1 MNRLSSYNLV
11 FAISLALSACQ
22 SVSVPTPEITDTED
36 FSEEIA
42 EAVAP
47 APTPEPIVYGSFTKD
62 ELNRAIINELSGRRG
77 YLPDAAEDYY
87 ALAKETGDLG
97 IIRRASQF
105 ASAMGDTA
113 RMTELAQMWIDKD
126 PDSIEPHMMLS
137 SQFVENGRFDEALV
151 HMARVLDLG
160 GRIDFSSLSSRTE
173 NLSPQARA
181 ELIAGIRELRKD
193 YPAVRSLHY
202 SLIQLLEQAQQP
214 QIAMTELDAYRS
226 EYGNSARMM
235 LIEAQ
240 LLLQQDQAQK
250 SLDVLKTGIDE
261 YPDNRLM
268 RFNYARVLVQIEDLE
283 NARAQFS
290 TLAEMAPDDYET
302 LYSLALLDLELES
315 ISNAKNLLARL
326 VRVNYRPNESH
337 FYLGY
342 IAEKEGNAREAIAQY
357 QQVRISA
364 DNFVNAQR
372 LAIRLL
378 IQEGSIEESHDW
390 VMRVS
395 SGNPRLEILLTTVEA
410 DALIAAGRMD
420 FADILL
426 TESISKYP
434 QDTDLLFARALVN
447 ERQGNMP
454 SSEQDLRRIIELEP
468 QDSRALNHLGYT
480 LADSTDRYDEALAL
494 LERAIAVSPE
504 DPAIIDSLAWAQYKL
519 GLYEEALANLE
530 RAYVVFPD
538 PEVAAHLGEV
548 LWAMGR
554 RDEASRVWGDALR
567 QAPDSDL
574 LKDVI
579 ERFKTGTRS

>member
-1 MNRLSSYNLV
+1 MNRLYSYNLV
-11 FAISLALSACQ
+11 FAVALALSACQ
-22 SVSVPTPEITDTED
+22 SVSTPTPKIADTDD
-36 FSEEIA
+36 FGEEIA
-42 EAVAP
+42 EIVTP
-47 APTPEPIVYGSFTKD
+47 APEPIVYGSFTKD
-62 ELNRAIINELSGRRG
+62 ELNRAIINELAGHRG
-77 YLPDAAEDYY
+77 YLPDAAADYY
-87 ALAKETGDLG
+87 ALANETGDLG

-105 ASAMGDTA
+105 ASAMGDTE
-113 RMTELAQMWIDKD
+113 RMVVLAQMWIDKD
-126 PDSIEPHMMLS
+126 PKAIDPHMMLS
-137 SQFVENGRFDEALV
+137 SQFLESGRFDEALI

-173 NLSPQARA
+173 NLSSDERA
-181 ELIAGIRELRKD
+181 ELIVGIRELRKD

-214 QIAMTELDAYRS
+214 QIAMAELNAYRS

-240 LLLQQDQAQK
+240 LLLQQDQTQK
-250 SLDVLKTGIDE
+250 SLDVLKAGIE
-261 YPDNRLM
+261 AYPNNRLM
-268 RFNYARVLVQIEDLE
+268 RFNYARILVQIEDLE
-283 NARAQFS
+283 NARTQFS
-290 TLAEMAPDDYET
+290 MLAQMAPDDYET

-315 ISNAKNLLARL
+315 INNAKSLLTQL
-326 VRVNYRPNESH
+326 VQVNYRPNESH

-342 IAEKEGNAREAIAQY
+342 IAEKEGNNREAIAQY
-357 QQVRISA
+357 QQVRIDA

-378 IQEGSIEESHDW
+378 VQEDGFAGSHAW

-395 SGNPRLEILLTTVEA
+395 EGNPRLEILLTTIEA
-410 DALIAAGRMD
+410 DALIAADRLD
-420 FADILL
+420 LADTLL
-426 TESISKYP
+426 SETISKYP
-434 QDTDLLFARALVN
+434 QDTNLLFARAMVN
-447 ERQGNMP
+447 EREGNMP
-454 SSEQDLRRIIELEP
+454 ESEQDLRRIIELAP

-519 GLYEEALANLE
+519 GHYEEALANLE

-554 RDEASRVWGDALR
+554 RDEASRVWGNALR
-567 QAPDSDL
+567 DAPDSDL
-574 LKDVI
+574 LKTVI
-579 ERFKTGTRS
+579 ERFTTGINS

>member
-1 MNRLSSYNLV
+1 MNRFSSYPLV
-11 FAISLALSACQ
+11 IAVALALSACQ
-22 SVSVPTPEITDTED
+22 SASVSAPEIADTDD
-36 FSEEIA
+36 FGEEIV
-42 EAVAP
+42 EVA
-47 APTPEPIVYGSFTKD
+47 APTPAEPIVYGSFTKD
-62 ELNRAIINELSGRRG
+62 ELNRTIINELAGHRG

-105 ASAMGDTA
+105 ASAMGDAA

-137 SQFVENGRFDEALV
+137 SQFVESGRFDEALAQ
-151 HMARVLDLG
+151 MARVLDLG

-173 NLSPQARA
+173 NLSPPERA
-181 ELIAGIRELRKD
+181 ELIAGIRELRKE
-193 YPAVRSLHY
+193 YPTVRSLHY

-214 QIAMTELDAYRS
+214 QIAMAELDAYRS

-240 LLLQQDQAQK
+240 LLLQQEQTQE
-250 SLDVLKTGIDE
+250 SLAVLKAGIE
-261 YPDNRLM
+261 QYPDNRLM
-268 RFNYARVLVQIEDLE
+268 RFNYARVLVQAEDLQ

-315 ISNAKNLLARL
+315 IDNAKSLLTRL
-326 VRVNYRPNESH
+326 IRVNYRPNESH

-342 IAEKEGNAREAIAQY
+342 IAEKEGNSREAIGQY
-357 QQVRISA
+357 QQVHINA

-378 IQEGSIEESHDW
+378 IQEGNIAESHDW
-390 VMRVS
+390 IMRVS
-395 SGNPRLEILLTTVEA
+395 EGNPRLEILLTTVEA
-410 DALIAAGRMD
+410 DALIAAGHLD
-420 FADILL
+420 FADTLL
-426 TESISKYP
+426 SDSISKYP
-434 QDTDLLFARALVN
+434 QDTDLLFARALVK
-447 ERQGNMP
+447 ERQGNMAG
-454 SSEQDLRRIIELEP
+454 SELDLRHIIELEP
-468 QDSRALNHLGYT
+468 EDSRALNHLGYT
-480 LADSTDRYDEALAL
+480 LADGTDRYEEALSL

-519 GLYEEALANLE
+519 GRYEEALANLE

-538 PEVAAHLGEV
+538 AEVAAHLGEV

-554 RDEASRVWGDALR
+554 RQEASRVWEEALLK
-567 QAPDSDL
+567 APDNAL
-574 LKDVI
+574 LKGVI
-579 ERFKTGTRS
+579 ERFTSGTSS